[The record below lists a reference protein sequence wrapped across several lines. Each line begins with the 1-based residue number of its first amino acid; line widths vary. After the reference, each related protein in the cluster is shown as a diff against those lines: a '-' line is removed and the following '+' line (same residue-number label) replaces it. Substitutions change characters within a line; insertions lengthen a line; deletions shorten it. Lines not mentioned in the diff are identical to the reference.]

1 MAYASLILKVTN
13 WQLGYVTLK
22 VKVNNWQLGV
32 QKLNQLRL
40 FQKSNRFFFYF
51 KYLQLIALGACT
63 VLLGLV
69 LLKRKLKLYVSNKR
83 LAHFQ
88 GMSADRC
95 WTTSCAALC
104 TGKSRT
110 HTCAT
115 KSDFFRHVF
124 SRLKIEEFGKKF
136 TF

>member
-1 MAYASLILKVTN
+1 MAYATLILKVTN

-22 VKVNNWQLGV
+22 VKVNNWRLGV

-69 LLKRKLKLYVSNKR
+69 LLKRKLKLETMCQIKGLLTFRGCLPIDAGQHPVRHYVQVNREHTNVLPSSTSSDT
-83 LAHFQ
+83 FF
-88 GMSADRC
+88 SA
-95 WTTSCAALC
+95 
-104 TGKSRT
+104 
-110 HTCAT
+110 
-115 KSDFFRHVF
+115 
-124 SRLKIEEFGKKF
+124 EN
-136 TF
+136 